1 MLTAKLKK
9 ILKYLA
15 IILIANLSFLFS
27 PPPGP
32 DNEALNEGYHSYI
45 SLNNY
50 MGVTINGDSYI
61 FIDCAIHPSDLMQ
74 HNNFRQARALYVMA
88 GAALGNTI
96 YYLTT
101 PLHRAM
107 DRYLKEKNIFQ
118 TDYTF
123 SHPAES
129 TKYFF
134 FYTGYVILNIII
146 LLFALLLF
154 EKIIIALSGN
164 WKNGSLLFAM
174 VLLMLASNQETKFF
188 FWTPHQ
194 QLFNILTPLLC
205 IHTGILIL
213 SRRINFRKILL
224 MAFAMGLLLL
234 AYGNM
239 LLLLPL
245 FLYGYPYIEK
255 KQQNR
260 LIPSLLRTIIITIF
274 FFLPMILWIVWLK
287 SAGVTYYNPE
297 LEEYREFVWITDAFK
312 QSDGSVFRIFL
323 SHSYHFLLTFGCL
336 IIPLLFLL
344 IAYLIYKRNAAP
356 PLSISNR
363 LDVLMPN
370 AGRLLLFVLIETLLF
385 VWLIGCYA
393 DRLTFSLVPILLCYT
408 TLILNFQKLDK
419 KTIYCLILLIILY
432 HFYNVFATPL
442 HFSDLLFYS

>member
-1 MLTAKLKK
+1 MKK

-27 PPPGP
+27 PPP
-32 DNEALNEGYHSYI
+32 DKEALNEGYHSYI
-45 SLNNY
+45 PLNTY
-50 MGVTINGDSYI
+50 MGVTINGDSYV

-74 HNNFRQARALYVMA
+74 QNSFRQARAFYVMA

-118 TDYTF
+118 TGYTL

-164 WKNGSLLFAM
+164 WKNGGFLFAM
-174 VLLMLASNQETKFF
+174 LLLMLASNQETKLF

-194 QLFNILTPLLC
+194 QLLNILTPLLC
-205 IHTGILIL
+205 LHTGILIV

-224 MAFAMGLLLL
+224 MALAMGLLLL
-234 AYGNM
+234 TYGNM
-239 LLLLPL
+239 LLLLPV
-245 FLYGYPYIEK
+245 FLYSYLYIEK

-260 LIPSLLRTIIITIF
+260 LTIASVLRTLLITIV

-287 SAGVTYYNPE
+287 SAGVTFYNPE
-297 LEEYREFVWITDAFK
+297 LEEYREFVWITDALK
-312 QSDGSVFRIFL
+312 DSDGSIFRIFL
-323 SHSYHFLLTFGCL
+323 SHIYHYLLTFGCL

-344 IAYLIYKRNAAP
+344 IAYLIYKRNADP
-356 PLSISNR
+356 PLSIRNR
-363 LDVLMPN
+363 LDVLMPHT
-370 AGRLLLFVLIETLLF
+370 GRLLLFVLLETLLF
-385 VWLIGCYA
+385 FWLVGYYA
-393 DRLTFSLVPILLCYT
+393 DRLTFSLVPILFCYT
-408 TLILNFQKLDK
+408 TLILNFQKLHK
-419 KTIYCLILLIILY
+419 KTIYGLILLIILY
-432 HFYNVFATPL
+432 HFYNVFAIPF
-442 HFSDLLFYS
+442 HFSDILFYS

>member
-1 MLTAKLKK
+1 MRK
-9 ILKYLA
+9 ILKYLG

-27 PPPGP
+27 PPP
-32 DNEALNEGYHSYI
+32 DEEALNEGYHSYI
-45 SLNNY
+45 PLNSY

-74 HNNFRQARALYVMA
+74 QNSFRQARALYVMA

-101 PLHRAM
+101 PLHRAV

-118 TDYTF
+118 TGYTL
-123 SHPAES
+123 SHPAKS
-129 TKYFF
+129 SKYFF
-134 FYTGYVILNIII
+134 FYTGYIILNIII
-146 LLFALLLF
+146 LLFSFLLF

-174 VLLMLASNQETKFF
+174 FLLMLASNQETKSF

-194 QLFNILTPLLC
+194 QLLNILTPLLC

-213 SRRINFRKILL
+213 SGKINFRKILVMSLL
-224 MAFAMGLLLL
+224 MGSLLLT
-234 AYGNM
+234 YGNM
-239 LLLLPL
+239 LLLLPV
-245 FLYGYPYIEK
+245 FLYGYLYFEK

-260 LIPSLLRTIIITIF
+260 LTIASLLRSIIITIVF
-274 FFLPMILWIVWLK
+274 FVPMILWIIWLK
-287 SAGVTYYNPE
+287 LEGVTFYNPE
-297 LEEYREFVWITDAFK
+297 LEEYREFVWITDTLK
-312 QSDGSVFRIFL
+312 DSHGSIFRTFL

-344 IAYLIYKRNAAP
+344 IAYLIYKRNADP
-356 PLSISNR
+356 RLNIGNR
-363 LDVLMPN
+363 LDIVMPHT
-370 AGRLLLFVLIETLLF
+370 GRLLLFVLIETVLF
-385 VWLIGCYA
+385 LWLIGYYA
-393 DRLTFSLVPILLCYT
+393 DRLTFSLAPILFCYA

-419 KTIYCLILLIILY
+419 KTISGLILLIILY

-442 HFSDLLFYS
+442 HFSPIQFYS